1 MHAPRQ
7 HVLERDDVAQRRVV
21 DRAVSG
27 ELPGA
32 LRETECLRDIEPVLD
47 DGGRVREQDR
57 SCTGI
62 GVFEL
67 VRPVDHQ
74 CQAFVERALLEADE
88 RPLSLRLRAVL
99 HIEIAGGRLL
109 Q

>member
-1 MHAPRQ
+1 MSQ
-7 HVLERDDVAQRRVV
+7 K
-21 DRAVSG
+21 S
-27 ELPGA
+27 PGA

-57 SCTGI
+57 SCAGI

-74 CQAFVERALLEADE
+74 CQAFVVGALLEADE
-88 RPLSLRLRAVL
+88 RPLSLRLRPVL
-99 HIEIAGGRLL
+99 DIEIAGGSLL